1 MRGFPE
7 RKKGGIAF
15 DNVAWQVRCPT
26 INDTIISLG
35 EETGSAW
42 KSDNKRTSGNRV
54 LYHSY
59 RQDADR
65 FFVLG

>member
-1 MRGFPE
+1 M
-7 RKKGGIAF
+7 RKKKVEWHF
-15 DNVAWQVRCPT
+15 ENFTWQVRCPAVK
-26 INDTIISLG
+26 INFNSLE

-65 FFVLG
+65 FFVLE